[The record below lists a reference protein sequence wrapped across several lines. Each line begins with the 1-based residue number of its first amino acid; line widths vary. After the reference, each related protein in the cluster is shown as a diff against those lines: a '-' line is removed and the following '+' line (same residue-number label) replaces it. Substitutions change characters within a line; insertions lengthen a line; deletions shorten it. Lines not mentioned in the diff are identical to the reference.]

1 MGLARPSREGFT
13 QLMKKDLINLTKL
26 QPMSY
31 FKKFERILIS
41 NLLVSLHKANREF
54 KRTDGDYYMTG
65 QVINEVETKPIL
77 FNLFFVGTIIDLKYK
92 LWRKK

>member
-13 QLMKKDLINLTKL
+13 QLMKTDLIKLTKL

-31 FKKFERILIS
+31 FKKFERILIN
-41 NLLVSLHKANREF
+41 NLLVSLHKANREY

-65 QVINEVETKPIL
+65 QIINEVETKPIL
-77 FNLFFVGTIIDLKYK
+77 YSLFFVGTIIDLKYK

>member
-1 MGLARPSREGFT
+1 M
-13 QLMKKDLINLTKL
+13 MKQDLIKLAKL

-31 FKKFERILIS
+31 FKKFERILIN
-41 NLLVSLHKANREF
+41 NLLVSLHKANREY

-65 QVINEVETKPIL
+65 QIINEVETKPIL
-77 FNLFFVGTIIDLKYK
+77 FNLMFVGTIIDLKYR